1 MQAQFLSLNHN
12 TMFIMSYQEKNI
24 PVLPEATDAF
34 GWLNWRLYNRYCEK
48 GEAGLMENLGFP
60 PMYFYKKYKISF
72 PRRHADFEY
81 FSPVSPENLIDLKVE
96 IMRVGT
102 TSITLSYHFYKKSRQ
117 QRKQILAGKA
127 EVTIVAYD
135 HRVLQKTELPVELV
149 ESIKRVRPEAFSN

>member
-1 MQAQFLSLNHN
+1 
-12 TMFIMSYQEKNI
+12 MFTMSYQEKNI

-48 GEAGLMENLGFP
+48 GEAGLMELLGFP

-72 PRRHADFEY
+72 PRRHAEFEY

-102 TSITLSYHFYKKSRQ
+102 TSITLSYHFYKKSRE

-135 HRVLQKTELPVELV
+135 HRILQKTELPVELV
-149 ESIKRVRPEAFSN
+149 ESIKRIRPEAFSN